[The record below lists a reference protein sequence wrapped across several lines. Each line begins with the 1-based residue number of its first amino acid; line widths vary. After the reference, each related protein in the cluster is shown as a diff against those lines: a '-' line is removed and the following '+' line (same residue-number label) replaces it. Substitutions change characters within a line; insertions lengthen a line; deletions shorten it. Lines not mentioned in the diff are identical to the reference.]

1 MTARSRLTGEPCA
14 RSVPRGPVRSRRVIT
29 DVADDLRP
37 GRLEHLAIALPDGGQ
52 HGFTVQSSRSPLQH
66 RAEKRIITSAY
77 TSVAK
82 SVASTVDEKLSPA
95 RERLRFVQT
104 DLGPDHFPPMG
115 STEITRAPSGNT
127 IPGLRS
133 AGSCE
138 SESNEAAADKGCRE
152 FSPESSGA
160 A

>member
-95 RERLRFVQT
+95 RERLPNPIATAHQ
-104 DLGPDHFPPMG
+104 
-115 STEITRAPSGNT
+115 SASGFLNK
-127 IPGLRS
+127 GLELRLVP
-133 AGSCE
+133 
-138 SESNEAAADKGCRE
+138 RE
-152 FSPESSGA
+152 VKA
-160 A
+160 LLVIRHR

>member
-95 RERLRFVQT
+95 PERLQIFQQIFLYILTQYRT
-104 DLGPDHFPPMG
+104 M
-115 STEITRAPSGNT
+115 
-127 IPGLRS
+127 
-133 AGSCE
+133 
-138 SESNEAAADKGCRE
+138 GCR
-152 FSPESSGA
+152 PEDFFRCFGKPPASA
-160 A
+160 RR